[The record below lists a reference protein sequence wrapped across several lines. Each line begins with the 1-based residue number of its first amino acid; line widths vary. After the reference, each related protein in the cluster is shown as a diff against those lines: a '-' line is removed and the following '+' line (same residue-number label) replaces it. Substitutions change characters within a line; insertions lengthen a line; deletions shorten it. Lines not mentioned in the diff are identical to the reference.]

1 MLGVRAGPSYG
12 VPQKGSVRLTI
23 FVSALAAAAWIWLLL
38 FSQPRCWESSKD
50 RLLGPPSV
58 SMPSSDP
65 SFASTLLDSQLAVL
79 SPSNHALVARSRST
93 SSTGRVMESEG
104 STLRNIVFGIGASAE
119 LWQQRKE
126 YVKLWWRPG
135 ELRGYV
141 WLDEPVE
148 MTSDDV
154 GQLPELRVSEDISRF
169 RYTNPKGHPSAIRL
183 SRIVSETVRMQP
195 QGVDWFVMGDD
206 DTIFSPDNLV
216 KVLSKYDHTK
226 MVYIGS
232 SSESHRQNV
241 DFSYQMA
248 FGGGGFA
255 LSYPL
260 ARALERMQDKCLE
273 RHPELFG
280 SDDRMQACV
289 AELGVPL
296 FKEAGF
302 HQVSTLFV
310 PSASFFMSLPLQR
323 CFVFLLYIFP
333 GFVAFGLKVLLKTR
347 CLVSCMDLSQC
358 LYLKFSSLLHSFKE
372 QVPAMPIRSAH
383 VGVTILQSRCL
394 SNRLT
399 ESCTV
404 CSTVIASCQP

>member
-1 MLGVRAGPSYG
+1 VHSLHVSARSKTALMTWAGRVGPSYG
-12 VPQKGSVRLTI
+12 VPQKGSLRLTI
-23 FVSALAAAAWIWLLL
+23 FISAITAAAWIWLLL

-50 RLLGPPSV
+50 RMLGPPSV
-58 SMPSSDP
+58 SSSDP
-65 SFASTLLDSQLAVL
+65 SLASTLLDSQLLVL

-93 SSTGRVMESEG
+93 SSTDLSIEGSSG

-119 LWQQRKE
+119 LWDQRKE

-135 ELRGYV
+135 ELRGFV
-141 WLDEPVE
+141 WLDEPVAASLE
-148 MTSDDV
+148 D
-154 GQLPELRVSEDISRF
+154 GGELPELRVSQDISRF

-183 SRIVSETVRMQP
+183 SRIVSEMVRLQP
-195 QGVDWFVMGDD
+195 EDVHWFVMGDD

-232 SSESHRQNV
+232 NSEDHKQNV

-260 ARALERMQDKCLE
+260 AKALEGMQDKCLE

-289 AELGVPL
+289 SELGVPL
-296 FKEAGF
+296 LKEAGF
-302 HQVSTLFV
+302 HQVS
-310 PSASFFMSLPLQR
+310 PQG
-323 CFVFLLYIFP
+323 CFLL
-333 GFVAFGLKVLLKTR
+333 L
-347 CLVSCMDLSQC
+347 SCDLIGQC
-358 LYLKFSSLLHSFKE
+358 LRQCESMAWTARSSFL
-372 QVPAMPIRSAH
+372 QV
-383 VGVTILQSRCL
+383 GL
-394 SNRLT
+394 SHIWISVMMT
-399 ESCTV
+399 M
-404 CSTVIASCQP
+404 IHDGDHDPK